1 MAFLWQRAAV
11 GCVATRRF
19 LAAVQPKTVPP
30 ARFVNIRASAVALS
44 DKGAAA
50 AAAGGEGGGGG
61 EGGVRVSTTRKRKRK
76 ESALRKATLSPG
88 KVITLDLS
96 SKSS

>member
-50 AAAGGEGGGGG
+50 AAGGEGGGGG
-61 EGGVRVSTTRKRKRK
+61 GGGVRVSTTRKRKRK